1 MTLGVELTNN
11 VLVNIVVGEGVV
23 KGRVSVLSS
32 QRARLRRQALRIL
45 VLKGLPVGKGEQRER
60 ETGVKVAA
68 IRLLVPW

>member
-45 VLKGLPVGKGEQRER
+45 VLKGLPVGRESRER
-60 ETGVKVAA
+60 ETGVKEAA
-68 IRLLVPW
+68 IRLLAPW

>member
-1 MTLGVELTNN
+1 MTLGDELTDN

-68 IRLLVPW
+68 IRLLAPW